1 MKKVM
6 LVVGTRPEA
15 IKMAPIFL
23 EIASRPA
30 EFDAKLCAT
39 AQHRQMLD
47 QVLQVFNITP
57 AFDLDAMRPAQS
69 LNQLLP
75 DLVRGLGE
83 LLERERPDRVLV
95 QGDTTTAFAGA
106 MSAFQ
111 LQIPVGHVEAGLRTH
126 DLSAPFPE
134 EGNRKLISA
143 IADLHFAPTQHA
155 AENLRREGIAEP
167 SVVVTGNS
175 VIDALFW
182 VLANRKI
189 DPTAI
194 LPSVPAKAPWILV
207 TGHRRESF
215 GAGFRALCTALT
227 ELAGRFKNHQFVYP
241 VHLNPLVR
249 DTVFNMLDGLDN
261 IHLVDPVDYVT
272 FVHLMQ
278 RAEFIISDSG
288 GIQEEATALGKPV
301 LVTRAVTE
309 RPEAIEAGVCTL
321 VGTDPERIFA
331 KASELIKRNNVFA
344 QPAITRRIYGDG
356 RAASRIADALLET
369 ASDTP
374 SFDRMEHMNQV
385 VPTKG

>member
-23 EIASRPA
+23 EIASRPT

-57 AFDLDAMRPAQS
+57 DFDLDAMRPAQS

-155 AENLRREGIAEP
+155 AENLRREGVAEP
-167 SVVVTGNS
+167 SIVVTGNS

-215 GAGFRALCTALT
+215 GAGFRDLSTALA
-227 ELAGRFKNHQFVYP
+227 ELAGRFKSHQFVYP

-344 QPAITRRIYGDG
+344 QRAITRRIYGDG

-374 SFDRMEHMNQV
+374 AFDRMEHMNQV
-385 VPTKG
+385 APTKG